1 VPKIVTF
8 AISFEACVA
17 VSYGAPLRTL
27 CEGRRPSL
35 RPYMSTATPVL
46 TTTDSACT
54 VGQPRA
60 MPTYARPSTSVIRE
74 HFLRKP
80 A

>member
-8 AISFEACVA
+8 AISVRLVCRELWAT
-17 VSYGAPLRTL
+17 LRTL

-35 RPYMSTATPVL
+35 RPNLSTATPVL

-54 VGQPRA
+54 VGQPIA
-60 MPTYARPSTSVIRE
+60 VPTYARPSTFVICE
-74 HFLRKP
+74 HFPRKP

>member
-1 VPKIVTF
+1 VPKIVTLHL
-8 AISFEACVA
+8 IRGLSA

-35 RPYMSTATPVL
+35 RPNLSTATTVL
-46 TTTDSACT
+46 TKTDSACT
-54 VGQPRA
+54 VGQPIA
-60 MPTYARPSTSVIRE
+60 GPTYARPSTAVIRE